1 MASPDPSPASELT
14 AFFHAHRNTP
24 VSIEFHPPHTPLLTS
39 GLHIAIPKTHLLAAF
54 PAAYHTF
61 STLHPTTTPWS
72 ASDARA
78 LLDATLILILVAAEH
93 TTAVNT
99 RRRILQL
106 ELSED
111 VVTPREEMALLQGVL
126 TSHLAKHNKSPSL
139 WGYRQWIVERCG
151 VGVLGDGGL
160 VGELEVVRRSG
171 EAHPRNY
178 YAWSYARFIVDKF
191 YSCGDGS
198 PCPGND
204 APPPPPPPLLRELV
218 ESHAALCRTHV
229 SDTSFWSF
237 LLFLF
242 WRARESTSSGDDC
255 GYIFSI
261 TKDAAIYA
269 HDMAR
274 GHESVWIF
282 IRTVI
287 VDEKLQ
293 LKDAE
298 RQELIGMVE
307 GWVQEA
313 ETAGNEDEELVIE
326 KEALRWISRRS
337 TTASETPLAAEK

>member
-1 MASPDPSPASELT
+1 MASPDPDPASELT
-14 AFFHAHRNTP
+14 AFFHAHRSTP

-39 GLHIAIPKTHLLAAF
+39 GPHIAIPKSHLLAAF
-54 PAAYHTF
+54 PPAYHTF
-61 STLHPTTTPWS
+61 STLHPAAPWS
-72 ASDARA
+72 TSDARA

-106 ELSED
+106 GL
-111 VVTPREEMALLQGVL
+111 VAPREELALLQGVL

-139 WGYRQWIVERCG
+139 WGYRRWIVERCG
-151 VGVLGDGGL
+151 VGVLGEDEDEGVGCGL
-160 VGELEVVRRSG
+160 KGELEVVRRSG

-178 YAWSYARFIVDKF
+178 YAWNYARFIVDKF
-191 YSCGDGS
+191 YSGSYGGD
-198 PCPGND
+198 
-204 APPPPPPPLLRELV
+204 AVPPPPALRELV

-242 WRARESTSSGDDC
+242 WRAQESASSGDDC

-269 HDMAR
+269 HGTAR

-282 IRTVI
+282 VRTVI
-287 VDEKLQ
+287 VDERLQ
-293 LKDAE
+293 LKEAE
-298 RQELIGMVE
+298 RQELTGMVE

-313 ETAGNEDEELVIE
+313 ETAGNVDEELVLE
-326 KEALRWISRRS
+326 KKALRWISRRA
-337 TTASETPLAAEK
+337 TASVTPLAAEK